1 MITKDL
7 IVSAQEEW
15 GNGVVLLGK
24 SQISATDFVKK
35 MYTHEVVMKP
45 TMAKEQAF
53 RTNHN
58 DIISYFVSGHI
69 KEDTGFALKPWTNV
83 RFENEKILLW
93 QNQAFAV
100 GHYFFTDVDGND
112 VKVEY
117 SFGYILNEG
126 MLKINLHHSSL
137 P

>member
-35 MYTHEVVMKP
+35 MYTQEVVMKP

-69 KEDTGFALKPWTNV
+69 KEDTGFALKPWTSV

>member
-35 MYTHEVVMKP
+35 MYAQEVVMKP

-69 KEDTGFALKPWTNV
+69 KEDTGFALKPWTSV